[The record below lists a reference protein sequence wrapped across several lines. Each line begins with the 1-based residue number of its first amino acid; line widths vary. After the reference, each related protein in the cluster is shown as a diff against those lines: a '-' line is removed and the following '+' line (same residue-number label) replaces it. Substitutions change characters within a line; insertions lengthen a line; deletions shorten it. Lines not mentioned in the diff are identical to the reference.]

1 MSSNPKK
8 CKVCKS
14 EYTPRNSLQSVCSPK
29 CAQSHAQALRQKKE
43 RTERRIAKEKLKRKH
58 DYVKE
63 AQHSFNAY
71 IRARDAD
78 LPCISCGRFHNG
90 QYHAGH
96 YRPTS
101 TSPELRFHEW
111 NVHKQCQPCNTHLHG
126 NLVEYRINLIER
138 IGQEKIDCLEGK
150 HDPKHYTIQELKEIK
165 AKYNQLTRELRKVS
179 NV

>member
-1 MSSNPKK
+1 MSFKPKK
-8 CKVCKS
+8 CKVCKT

-29 CAQSHAQALRQKKE
+29 CAQYHAQTLRQKKE
-43 RTERRIAKEKLKRKH
+43 RTEHRIAKEKLKRKY

-101 TSPELRFHEW
+101 TEPSLRFHED
-111 NVHKQCQPCNTHLHG
+111 NVHKQCSACNTHLHG
-126 NLVEYRINLIER
+126 NLIEYRINLIKR
-138 IGQEKIDCLEGK
+138 IGQEKIDWLEGK

-165 AKYNQLTRELRKVS
+165 AKYNQLTRELRKIS